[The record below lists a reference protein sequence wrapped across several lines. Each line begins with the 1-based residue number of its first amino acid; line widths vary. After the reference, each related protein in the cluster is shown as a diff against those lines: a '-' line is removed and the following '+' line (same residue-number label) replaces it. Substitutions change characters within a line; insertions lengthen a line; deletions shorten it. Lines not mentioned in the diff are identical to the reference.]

1 MLIGVILPF
10 GNHRPHPLP
19 IQETRWTMPFKKD
32 LKYAA
37 EIGSAYGAYLTTYT
51 SKSGQVRAYLFRKGN
66 RVEAHVSFS
75 TGFFASLACR
85 RQVLGELP
93 VATDSMS
100 RTMTHHDARTKWKMT
115 VIREQDFGIDQQ
127 RRR

>member
-1 MLIGVILPF
+1 
-10 GNHRPHPLP
+10 
-19 IQETRWTMPFKKD
+19 MPFNKD

-75 TGFFASLACR
+75 TGFFASG
-85 RQVLGELP
+85 VTDPYVTELWDY
-93 VATDSMS
+93 A
-100 RTMTHHDARTKWKMT
+100 
-115 VIREQDFGIDQQ
+115 REQGFADGFHLIMS
-127 RRR
+127 